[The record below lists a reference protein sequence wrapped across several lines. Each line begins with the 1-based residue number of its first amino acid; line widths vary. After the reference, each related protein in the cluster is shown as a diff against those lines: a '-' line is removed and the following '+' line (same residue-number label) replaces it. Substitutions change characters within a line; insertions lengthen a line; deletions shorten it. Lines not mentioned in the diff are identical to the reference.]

1 MSIPYDPIRL
11 DALVSETTDLLNL
24 GNPSIVEKDFHVTRA
39 IHAISELS
47 NDYFI
52 LVFQGGTA
60 LAKAHR
66 IVERMSE
73 DCDFRIHLTEAGAK
87 LSLNQRRNKL
97 REFREQLIIYFE
109 QLGFSAPD
117 ESFKVRDAGN
127 YFQFALFYPSLYEK
141 NAVLRPHIQ
150 LEFMV
155 ITSKL
160 PISSLPI
167 TTLIQ
172 QVLGDI
178 AAHPSKMLACVAV
191 SETAAEKW
199 VALTRR
205 VANAHR
211 KPDIFSDPTLVRH
224 IYDLYCIE
232 TKGAIGRDVY
242 LLIDNLITEDIDR
255 YKNQNKDYANNPIE
269 EIKSALLT
277 LKESIVWAKNWRD
290 FMQAMVYAR
299 TTPTYEEALDHL
311 NSLSE
316 NIFISLDN
324 KLSGMP

>member
-11 DALVSETTDLLNL
+11 DALVIETTDLLNL
-24 GNPSIVEKDFHVTRA
+24 NTPSIVEKDFHVTRA
-39 IHAISELS
+39 IHAISEL
-47 NDYFI
+47 NNEYFT

-73 DCDFRIHLTEAGAK
+73 DCDFRIHLTEAGEK

-97 REFREQLIIYFE
+97 REFREQLITHFKR
-109 QLGFSAPD
+109 LGFSVSD
-117 ESFKVRDAGN
+117 EDFKVRDAGN
-127 YFQFALFYPSLYEK
+127 YFQFALLYPSLYEK
-141 NAVLRPHIQ
+141 NLVLRPHIQ

-155 ITSKL
+155 VTSKL

-178 AAHPSKMLACVAV
+178 AEHPSRMLACVAV

-199 VALTRR
+199 VAFTRR
-205 VANAHR
+205 AANANR
-211 KPDIFSDPTLVRH
+211 KPDAFSDPTLVRH
-224 IYDLYCIE
+224 IYDLYCIK
-232 TKGAIGRDVY
+232 TKEAMNKDVY
-242 LLIDNLITEDIDR
+242 TLISRLINEDVSR
-255 YKNQNKDYANNPIE
+255 YKNQNKDYAKNPVE

-277 LKESIVWAKNWRD
+277 LKGNTLWAKNWSD
-290 FMQAMVYAR
+290 FMQAMVYGEKK
-299 TTPTYEEALDHL
+299 PTYEEALDNL
-311 NSLSE
+311 NSLSK
-316 NIFISLDN
+316 NIFISLNND
-324 KLSGMP
+324 LMVM